1 MLVMLASSAYR
12 ALPDIVFHRDSHLR
26 EKVRQVQDVKHLR
39 DSRMAYE
46 WSIVVS
52 LHD

>member
-12 ALPDIVFHRDSHLR
+12 ALPNVVFHRDSHLR
-26 EKVRQVQDVKHLR
+26 EEVRQVQDVKHFR
-39 DSRMAYE
+39 NSRIAYE
-46 WSIVVS
+46 WSIVVT